1 MKKYTSA
8 ETRSLL
14 VSSSKEIT
22 TYKDIADSQNGNT
35 LKMIN
40 ISKNITNPTK
50 IHINSGFYGLIP
62 RLIHLKPKNI
72 NLHQKNKG
80 NQRGGYC

>member
-50 IHINSGFYGLIP
+50 IHINYGFYGLIP
-62 RLIHLKPKNI
+62 RLIHL
-72 NLHQKNKG
+72 
-80 NQRGGYC
+80 

>member
-50 IHINSGFYGLIP
+50 IHINYGFYGLIT

-72 NLHQKNKG
+72 NLHQKKIKEIN
-80 NQRGGYC
+80 